1 MVDHHGGSYNRNEK
15 NQYGSSHHDLRADR
29 VVARV
34 EKSVNLLIGHKQT
47 QRQATSREHE
57 GESKKKY
64 TTMKISKWKQNDSEN
79 KVGRKENNEPP
90 TMIVAGGWVRPNR
103 AMWASPP
110 NSSSSKSQN
119 NN

>member
-1 MVDHHGGSYNRNEK
+1 MVDHH
-15 NQYGSSHHDLRADR
+15 LRADR

-34 EKSVNLLIGHKQT
+34 EKSVNLVIGHRQT
-47 QRQATSREHE
+47 QRQASSTDHERNQMDYKGTSSNE
-57 GESKKKY
+57 GKTKGKY
-64 TTMKISKWKQNDSEN
+64 TTKKIPKWKHKDSGN
-79 KVGRKENNEPP
+79 KIGQKENNEPP

-110 NSSSSKSQN
+110 NSSSSKPHN